1 MKRAIASLGLLL
13 IAASA
18 ERVIADSLAEPIKV
32 DGGMVSGVPAWGFDV
47 REFRGIPFAAPPV
60 GNLRWRPPQ
69 PVVPWQGVK
78 SAQYLPAPCMQQEQ
92 PLNGGSWNKHPVPFS
107 EDCLYLNVWTPAN
120 TPTAKLPVVIYFYG
134 GGGTLGYG
142 ADWRYDGSTIA
153 KKGVIV
159 VTPNYRVN
167 VFGWLAHP
175 ELTAESPNH
184 ASGNYGALD
193 QIAAIKWVKNN
204 IAGFGGDPDKITI
217 WGQSGGARSVNWLVA
232 TPLAKHV

>member
-1 MKRAIASLGLLL
+1 MPKSNEAQLSLFSDDAIEHLKTAS
-13 IAASA
+13 SRW
-18 ERVIADSLAEPIKV
+18 E
-32 DGGMVSGVPAWGFDV
+32 GGM
-47 REFRGIPFAAPPV
+47 
-60 GNLRWRPPQ
+60 L
-69 PVVPWQGVK
+69 
-78 SAQYLPAPCMQQEQ
+78 
-92 PLNGGSWNKHPVPFS
+92 
-107 EDCLYLNVWTPAN
+107 
-120 TPTAKLPVVIYFYG
+120 
-134 GGGTLGYG
+134 
-142 ADWRYDGSTIA
+142 GSTLA

-232 TPLAKHV
+232 TPLANLIAREAGFSRVLFCAAILYAIARIAFPETRSSSKWQNSVQPSVAAE